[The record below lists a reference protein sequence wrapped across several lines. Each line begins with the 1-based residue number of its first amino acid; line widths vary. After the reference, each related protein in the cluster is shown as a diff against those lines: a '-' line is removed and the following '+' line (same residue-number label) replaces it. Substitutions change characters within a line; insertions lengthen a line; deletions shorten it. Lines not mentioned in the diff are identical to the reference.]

1 MRYRQQDMSATD
13 NEKSLY
19 GRKWNL
25 VHEGY
30 FSDPAVAAPFIS
42 AIEGAIH
49 TSHPSVVAD
58 LGGGTGFVLAILA
71 EHDKQGD
78 VVYLDVDTSPE
89 QLAQARDSRIPCITC
104 SIPEVRR
111 ERLVTGGGTLLAC
124 MRSVL
129 HYFGEAGLKP
139 VLRHLRSE
147 MRAGEYLVHQT
158 ASFARAR
165 DQEILNRLYDGM
177 DTGKWYPTLDEL
189 ALALREEGWEIE
201 AVEPAPS
208 LVLTMPE
215 LAQRYSIDREV
226 LMSLGREILAIYG
239 PTPGTFTP
247 VAEGFT
253 AWLGYHIVT
262 CRAA

>member
-1 MRYRQQDMSATD
+1 MSATD

-42 AIEGAIH
+42 AIEGAIRM
-49 TSHPSVVAD
+49 SHPSVVAD
-58 LGGGTGFVLAILA
+58 LGGGTGFIVAILA
-71 EHDKQGD
+71 ERDRQGG
-78 VVYLDVDTSPE
+78 VAFLDVDSSPE
-89 QLAQARDSRIPCITC
+89 QLAQARDPRISCITC

-111 ERLVTGGGTLLAC
+111 ERLLDGGGTLLAC

-139 VLRHLRSE
+139 VLRHLRSQ

-158 ASFARAR
+158 ACFAKER
-165 DQEILNRLYDGM
+165 DQEILNRLYEGM

-189 ALALREEGWEIE
+189 ALALQDEGWEIE
-201 AVEPAPS
+201 AVQLAPS
-208 LVLTMPE
+208 LVLTMPD
-215 LAQRYSIDREV
+215 LAKRYDIDREA
-226 LMSLGREILAIYG
+226 LIYLGREILARYG
-239 PTPGTFTP
+239 PVPGTFT
-247 VAEGFT
+247 ASQDGFT
-253 AWLGYHIVT
+253 AYLSYNIIT

>member
-1 MRYRQQDMSATD
+1 MSATD

-30 FSDPAVAAPFIS
+30 FSDPAVAAPFVS
-42 AIEGAIH
+42 AIEGAIRS
-49 TSHPSVVAD
+49 SHPSVVAD
-58 LGGGTGFVLAILA
+58 LGGGTGFIAAMLAKR
-71 EHDKQGD
+71 DTGGD
-78 VVYLDVDTSPE
+78 VTFLDVDSSPE
-89 QLAQARDSRIPCITC
+89 QLSQARDPRISCLAC

-111 ERLVTGGGTLLAC
+111 ELLVMDGGTLLAC

-139 VLRHLRSE
+139 VLRHLRSQ

-158 ASFARAR
+158 ASFCRER
-165 DQEILNRLYDGM
+165 DQEILNRLYGGM

-189 ALALREEGWEIE
+189 ALALQEEGWEIE
-201 AVEPAPS
+201 AVQAAPS
-208 LVLTMPE
+208 LVLTMPD
-215 LAQRYSIDREV
+215 LARRYDIDPEA
-226 LMSLGREILAIYG
+226 LLYLGREILARYG
-239 PTPGTFTP
+239 PTPGTFIP
-247 VAEGFT
+247 APDGFT
-253 AWLGYHIVT
+253 AYLSYNIVT

>member
-1 MRYRQQDMSATD
+1 MSATD

-19 GRKWNL
+19 GRRWNL

-30 FSDPAVAAPFIS
+30 FSDPTVAAPFVS
-42 AIEGAIH
+42 AIEGAINA
-49 TSHPSVVAD
+49 SHPSVVAD
-58 LGGGTGFVLAILA
+58 LGGGTGFIVAILA
-71 EHDKQGD
+71 EREKQGD
-78 VVYLDVDTSPE
+78 IVFLDVDISPE
-89 QLAQARDSRIPCITC
+89 QLAQARDPHISCVAC
-104 SIPEVRR
+104 SIPELQRQRLLAR
-111 ERLVTGGGTLLAC
+111 EGTLLAC

-139 VLRHLRSE
+139 VLRHLRSQ
-147 MRAGEYLVHQT
+147 MHAGEYLVHQT

-165 DQEILNRLYDGM
+165 DQEILNRLYEGM

-201 AVEPAPS
+201 AVESAPS

-247 VAEGFT
+247 AAEGFT
-253 AWLGYHIVT
+253 AWLSYHIVT